1 MCSIEEAWA
10 GQNFAGKPVSSQ
22 ADIHNAYMHIPDD
35 LLTRNNDF
43 SVSNPNEPQ
52 TRENTRGV
60 NSKYS
65 RQPRVPNMSRNSD
78 NASVNISSVM
88 QPLDNYGGLN
98 PKPSYMSIY
107 DKSNNDPMPMM
118 LSKDNFNNLENAFK
132 VSDTVNRFMNTGN
145 SNNSNHNNSNYN
157 NSNHNNLL
165 DDDTEEDRKIIN
177 NKFSNRSNNSNTS
190 NTSNTSN
197 KFTDTLSS
205 DNIVQFQMT
214 LQTILMKLDKL
225 ESDLHH
231 NQSRNMYDIS
241 LYILIGMI
249 ISFMLYSILSSMKK

>member
-10 GQNFAGKPVSSQ
+10 GQTFAGKPVSSQ

-35 LLTRNNDF
+35 LLTRNNEF

-52 TRENTRGV
+52 SRNGTRGI

-78 NASVNISSVM
+78 NANINISSVM
-88 QPLDNYGGLN
+88 PPLDNYGGIN
-98 PKPSYMSIY
+98 PRPAYMSIY
-107 DKSNNDPMPMM
+107 DKSNNNDPMPMM

-132 VSDTVNRFMNTGN
+132 VSDTVNRFMNIDNTN
-145 SNNSNHNNSNYN
+145 KNFND
-157 NSNHNNLL
+157 LQL
-165 DDDTEEDRKIIN
+165 EDTEEDRQMIN
-177 NKFSNRSNNSNTS
+177 TKFNKNRSNNSNTS
-190 NTSNTSN
+190 NNSNN
-197 KFTDTLSS
+197 FTDTSS
-205 DNIVQFQMT
+205 TTDNSISNMQFQMI
-214 LQTILMKLDKL
+214 LQSILMKLDKL
-225 ESDLHH
+225 ESDLNH

-249 ISFMLYSILSSMKK
+249 ISFMLYTIISNMKK

>member
-10 GQNFAGKPVSSQ
+10 GQTFAGKPVSSQ

-35 LLTRNNDF
+35 LLTRNNEF

-52 TRENTRGV
+52 SRNGTRGI

-65 RQPRVPNMSRNSD
+65 RQPRVPNISRNSD
-78 NASVNISSVM
+78 NANINISSVM
-88 QPLDNYGGLN
+88 PPLDNYGGLN
-98 PKPSYMSIY
+98 PRPAYMSIY
-107 DKSNNDPMPMM
+107 DKSTDPMPMM

-132 VSDTVNRFMNTGN
+132 VSDTVNKFMNIENT
-145 SNNSNHNNSNYN
+145 
-157 NSNHNNLL
+157 NNLQL
-165 DDDTEEDRKIIN
+165 EDTEEDRSIIN
-177 NKFSNRSNNSNTS
+177 NKFKNRSDNSN
-190 NTSNTSN
+190 N
-197 KFTDTLSS
+197 FTDTSS
-205 DNIVQFQMT
+205 TTTDNSISSMQFQMT

-249 ISFMLYSILSSMKK
+249 ISFMLYSIISNMKK